1 MLVLLTFFFALK
13 FELVHRGT
21 NDGVMT
27 VLESVGL
34 FWVDDVDVV
43 IHLTGIFF
51 DHSVSMSL
59 DVFVGPIVE
68 HVLIKY

>member
-1 MLVLLTFFFALK
+1 MLVRLTFFFVLK

-34 FWVDDVDVV
+34 FWVDDVDMV
-43 IHLTGIFF
+43 IHLTGVLLEN
-51 DHSVSMSL
+51 SVSNS
-59 DVFVGPIVE
+59 
-68 HVLIKY
+68 

>member
-1 MLVLLTFFFALK
+1 VLVCLTLLFVLK

-34 FWVDDVDVV
+34 FWVDDVNVV

-51 DHSVSMSL
+51 EHSVSMSL
-59 DVFVGPIVE
+59 DVFVGLMVE

>member
-1 MLVLLTFFFALK
+1 
-13 FELVHRGT
+13 
-21 NDGVMT
+21 MT

-34 FWVDDVDVV
+34 FWVDDVDMV